1 MCSPAFLRPTSLIQN
16 LRPPGTGKTKTIVG
30 LIGAFIDSRPRPAS
44 AIRVGQASDPLAAE
58 PVPKVL
64 LCAPSNAAVDE
75 VAKRLKDG
83 IRGSDG
89 KLFMP
94 KIVRIGTDSSV
105 DISVKDIFL
114 DELVEREMS
123 GTSAGASST
132 ATAAQASMHA
142 MRAEVDAQRAER
154 DLKRTE
160 LDMMDNNDARKAQLV
175 VEFKKTKARIFDLSQ
190 RLDQEKDKAQQSRRA
205 MDAQQRKIRLKI
217 LSEADVI
224 CATLSGSGHDYM
236 AQLPFDFETVIID
249 EAAQSIELSS
259 LIPLKYGCRRCILVG
274 GAFSIF
280 PLASARLICS
290 LADPLQLPPTV
301 ISRAAGSAGYE
312 RSLFVRVMERGGA
325 GSVHLL
331 SCVVSPLPLPLLTRS
346 RRRIQYRMNPHI
358 SAFPSTAF
366 YHSRLTDGP
375 GMEAKTLQPWHAN
388 SLFPPYAFMHVRGG
402 NEVAGRHHSLTNP
415 QEAATALAIY
425 ERLLREYPAIDF
437 DYRIGVVTPYKGQVG
452 ELKRQFRNRFGLDIL
467 SKVSFNTVDVRSSL
481 PLFFSGT

>member
-1 MCSPAFLRPTSLIQN
+1 M
-16 LRPPGTGKTKTIVG
+16 
-30 LIGAFIDSRPRPAS
+30 
-44 AIRVGQASDPLAAE
+44 
-58 PVPKVL
+58 L

-274 GAFSIF
+274 GA
-280 PLASARLICS
+280 R
-290 LADPLQLPPTV
+290 T
-301 ISRAAGSAGYE
+301 
-312 RSLFVRVMERGGA
+312 
-325 GSVHLL
+325 
-331 SCVVSPLPLPLLTRS
+331 
-346 RRRIQYRMNPHI
+346 
-358 SAFPSTAF
+358 
-366 YHSRLTDGP
+366 
-375 GMEAKTLQPWHAN
+375 
-388 SLFPPYAFMHVRGG
+388 
-402 NEVAGRHHSLTNP
+402 
-415 QEAATALAIY
+415 
-425 ERLLREYPAIDF
+425 
-437 DYRIGVVTPYKGQVG
+437 
-452 ELKRQFRNRFGLDIL
+452 
-467 SKVSFNTVDVRSSL
+467 
-481 PLFFSGT
+481 